1 MRHRSSQGVQYQ
13 GLRQQLRTK
22 AQTTLYF
29 AKLSNSRKWRYTC
42 AQCMQN
48 RPVHHII
55 ATPFALRPTQQ
66 PLLSLPSRRSLL
78 KKKEKTRES
87 WQAARNSS
95 ERRRFC
101 TFISC
106 QAYILGQSVS
116 ILSHRHIAAITWHF
130 CSNMPQ
136 HASQTRITEI
146 TTKQKSNTG
155 KTGVDR

>member
-78 KKKEKTRES
+78 KKKKKLGS
-87 WQAARNSS
+87 HG
-95 ERRRFC
+95 RRRATPVKGGGFAHSSRVKHI
-101 TFISC
+101 FWAPISLD
-106 QAYILGQSVS
+106 IISS
-116 ILSHRHIAAITWHF
+116 SHS
-130 CSNMPQ
+130 SNYLALLLQ
-136 HASQTRITEI
+136 HA
-146 TTKQKSNTG
+146 TTCFANQNYRNYNETKVKYW
-155 KTGVDR
+155 KDRC